1 MLQQIN
7 SGSSTNTLCVA
18 LNLLLFG
25 ERVSSLH
32 LEGWSEC
39 CFKQKKR
46 PACILPRQQSAGIS
60 TDFDEPW
67 INDGTAWMEY

>member
-1 MLQQIN
+1 MGLKFDP
-7 SGSSTNTLCVA
+7 NTL

-39 CFKQKKR
+39 CFKQKKATR
-46 PACILPRQQSAGIS
+46 LHFTTS
-60 TDFDEPW
+60 TAKRWNQYRF
-67 INDGTAWMEY
+67 